1 MAADLRRELNVEVK
15 LVEGHYAQFSVLV
28 DGEEVFDAGALAFLG
43 VLPSKRRVRE
53 LVAERLN
60 KLAAHREQIAA
71 AATATR

>member
-1 MAADLRRELNVEVK
+1 MRRELNVEVK

-53 LVAERLN
+53 LVAERL
-60 KLAAHREQIAA
+60 R
-71 AATATR
+71 ATGRVSPGSAPRDV

>member
-1 MAADLRRELNVEVK
+1 MRRELNVEVK

-53 LVAERLN
+53 LVAERL
-60 KLAAHREQIAA
+60 R
-71 AATATR
+71 ATGRVSSGSAPRDV